1 MKPVIMRMVVD
12 LPAPFGPRK
21 PSTSPRSTVNEMPST
36 ARCGPKVFTRFSILI
51 IDRLKWGQSNF
62 HETNAARRCY
72 RKIALTPFSR
82 ARDSRTSRRSK
93 TMQVL
98 RQFLPRFIASFAV
111 LATAPAMA
119 QKYPAKPI
127 HILVPFAPGGGSDFI
142 ARFTAQRLTE
152 SLGSQVIVENRPG
165 AGGLLG
171 IEQGVRADPD
181 GYTLTLI
188 ASSYTV
194 NAALYPLKY
203 DPLAD
208 ITPLVQIS
216 QGPMIVVANPKFPP
230 KTLPELIALA
240 KQKPGSINFA
250 SAGQGSITH
259 MVVEFFQY
267 RAGVKLNHVPYK
279 GTGPA
284 LTDTISGQ
292 TDIFFSSTATALPH
306 VKSGRLRALAV
317 TGAKRLPAEPG
328 VPTIAESGV
337 PGFDVILWHGLIAP
351 KGVPA
356 PIVERINAEVNKM
369 LQSPETAKQL
379 ETDGVAPAGGNA
391 QRFGEQ
397 IKKEIAL
404 WKDVVAKTGVK
415 VQ

>member
-1 MKPVIMRMVVD
+1 MQTLGRI
-12 LPAPFGPRK
+12 F
-21 PSTSPRSTVNEMPST
+21 
-36 ARCGPKVFTRFSILI
+36 
-51 IDRLKWGQSNF
+51 
-62 HETNAARRCY
+62 AA
-72 RKIALTPFSR
+72 
-82 ARDSRTSRRSK
+82 
-93 TMQVL
+93 
-98 RQFLPRFIASFAV
+98 AV
-111 LATAPAMA
+111 LALAAATAGA
-119 QKYPAKPI
+119 QAKYPAKPI

-142 ARFTAQRLTE
+142 ARFMAQRLTE
-152 SLGSQVIVENRPG
+152 SMGSQVIVENRPG

-171 IEQGVRADPD
+171 IEQGVKADPD

-203 DPLAD
+203 DPIAD
-208 ITPLVQIS
+208 ITPVVQIS
-216 QGPMIVVANPKFPP
+216 QGPMIVVANPKFPA
-230 KTLPELIALA
+230 KTTQELVQIA
-240 KQKPGSINFA
+240 KQKPGTINFA

-259 MVVEFFQY
+259 MVAELFQSM
-267 RAGVKLNHVPYK
+267 AGVKMNHVPYK

-306 VKSGRLRALAV
+306 VKSGRLHAIAV
-317 TGAKRLPAEPG
+317 TGAKRLPAEPN

-337 PGFDVILWHGLIAP
+337 KGFDVLLWHGLIGP
-351 KGVPA
+351 KNMPKPA
-356 PIVERINAEVNKM
+356 VERINAEVNKI
-369 LQSPETAKQL
+369 LKVSDTAKQL
-379 ETDGVAPAGGNA
+379 ETDGVAPAGGDA
-391 QRFGEQ
+391 SRFGAQ

>member
-1 MKPVIMRMVVD
+1 MQGVAKFFAAA
-12 LPAPFGPRK
+12 LLAPFLILVAG
-21 PSTSPRSTVNEMPST
+21 T
-36 ARCGPKVFTRFSILI
+36 AG
-51 IDRLKWGQSNF
+51 
-62 HETNAARRCY
+62 
-72 RKIALTPFSR
+72 
-82 ARDSRTSRRSK
+82 
-93 TMQVL
+93 
-98 RQFLPRFIASFAV
+98 
-111 LATAPAMA
+111 A
-119 QKYPAKPI
+119 QKYPAKPVR
-127 HILVPFAPGGGSDFI
+127 ILVPFAPGGGSDFI
-142 ARFTAQRLTE
+142 ARFTAQRLTDA
-152 SLGSQVIVENRPG
+152 LGSQVIVENRPG

-171 IEQGVRADPD
+171 IEQGVKSDPD

-208 ITPLVQIS
+208 ITPVVQIS
-216 QGPMIVVANPKFPP
+216 QGPMIVVANPKFPA
-230 KTLPELIALA
+230 KTTQELIALA
-240 KQKPGSINFA
+240 KQKPGTINFA

-259 MVVEFFQY
+259 MVVELFQSM
-267 RAGVKLNHVPYK
+267 AGVKMNHVPYK

-337 PGFDVILWHGLIAP
+337 KDFDVLLWHGLIGP
-351 KGVPA
+351 KNLPRPV
-356 PIVERINAEVNKM
+356 VERVNAEVNKI
-369 LQSPETAKQL
+369 LKIKETAAQL
-379 ETDGVAPAGGNA
+379 ETDGVAPAGGSDK
-391 QRFGEQ
+391 QFRDQ
-397 IKKEIAL
+397 IAKEIAL
-404 WKDVVAKTGVK
+404 WKKVVATTGVK

>member
-1 MKPVIMRMVVD
+1 M
-12 LPAPFGPRK
+12 L
-21 PSTSPRSTVNEMPST
+21 
-36 ARCGPKVFTRFSILI
+36 
-51 IDRLKWGQSNF
+51 RLK
-62 HETNAARRCY
+62 
-72 RKIALTPFSR
+72 L
-82 ARDSRTSRRSK
+82 
-93 TMQVL
+93 
-98 RQFLPRFIASFAV
+98 LPV
-111 LATAPAMA
+111 LALAALSAPALA
-119 QKYPAKPI
+119 QKYPVKPVQI
-127 HILVPFAPGGGSDFI
+127 IVPFAPGGGSDFI
-142 ARFTAQRLTE
+142 ARFAAQRLTDA
-152 SLGSQVIVENRPG
+152 LGSQVIVENRPG

-171 IEQGVRADPD
+171 IEQGVKAKPD

-208 ITPLVQIS
+208 ISPVVQIS
-216 QGPMIVVANPKFPP
+216 QGPMIVVANPKFPA
-230 KTLPELIALA
+230 KTVQDLITAA
-240 KQKPGSINFA
+240 KQKPGTINFA

-306 VKSGRLRALAV
+306 VKSGRLRAIAV
-317 TGAKRLPAEPG
+317 TSAKRLPAEPE
-328 VPTIAESGV
+328 VPTITESGV
-337 PGFDVILWHGLIAP
+337 KGFDVLLWHALIGP
-351 KGVPA
+351 KNLPKPV
-356 PIVERINAEVNKM
+356 VERINAEVNKI
-369 LQSPETAKQL
+369 LKIPETAKQL
-379 ETDGVAPAGGNA
+379 ETDGVAPAGGDA

-404 WKDVVAKTGVK
+404 WKDVV
-415 VQ
+415 